1 MQKLCNWLRE
11 EFHYHRE
18 QDFKTAVIQAIITH
32 VYIEWI
38 HPFADGNGRTGRLVE
53 FFVLLRSGLPSI
65 ASHILSNFYNQTRTE
80 YYRQLNNARKER
92 DLSNFISYAVL
103 GFRDGLEE
111 NLKIIQEG
119 QMKIFWRNHVFESF
133 SDVKYTKSTVFKR
146 KRALMFSVP
155 IDTFLSPSEIL
166 VKDPEV
172 TRQYSQ
178 LAKSTFEADLKELVD
193 MKLLIKA
200 EDKYLA
206 NTSNL
211 LASLPERRESSRT

>member
-1 MQKLCNWLRE
+1 
-11 EFHYHRE
+11 
-18 QDFKTAVIQAIITH
+18 
-32 VYIEWI
+32 
-38 HPFADGNGRTGRLVE
+38 
-53 FFVLLRSGLPSI
+53 
-65 ASHILSNFYNQTRTE
+65 
-80 YYRQLNNARKER
+80 
-92 DLSNFISYAVL
+92 
-103 GFRDGLEE
+103 
-111 NLKIIQEG
+111 
-119 QMKIFWRNHVFESF
+119 
-133 SDVKYTKSTVFKR
+133 
-146 KRALMFSVP
+146 MFSVP